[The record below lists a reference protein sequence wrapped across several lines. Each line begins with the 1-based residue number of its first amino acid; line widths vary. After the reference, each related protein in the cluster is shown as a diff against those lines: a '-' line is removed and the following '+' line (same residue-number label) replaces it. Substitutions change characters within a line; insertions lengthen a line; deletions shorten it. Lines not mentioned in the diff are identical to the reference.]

1 MGDQIRIRFLFSREL
16 FFYPK
21 KLFIH
26 STTISKFESKNS
38 QEYHVVCN
46 GATNRPVEKG
56 LLICT
61 GEYFKS
67 RNFSFLKYSQVQI
80 YHFQIERG
88 RPYDYLVITKHK
100 KIRVGSLYLSMI
112 IALNFTPRHGHFI
125 SFTSPAATLFFI
137 SLADEEE
144 FLEYYTFPWFLLWIL
159 LRDMGI
165 SYHLLLRQTHCFSY
179 RLLTRKNFTSIIP
192 SGLRFLSRS
201 FRL

>member
-1 MGDQIRIRFLFSREL
+1 MGQREVLTVHTFSVLSCREL
-16 FFYPK
+16 FFYLK

-61 GEYFKS
+61 SEYFKKLKFQLFEILTS
-67 RNFSFLKYSQVQI
+67 ANLSFSNWKRKTVWLLTDNTSM
-80 YHFQIERG
+80 
-88 RPYDYLVITKHK
+88 K
-100 KIRVGSLYLSMI
+100 KF
-112 IALNFTPRHGHFI
+112 AWDPC
-125 SFTSPAATLFFI
+125 
-137 SLADEEE
+137 
-144 FLEYYTFPWFLLWIL
+144 TFPWLLLWIL

-165 SYHLLLRQTHCFSY
+165 SYHLLLRQPHCFSY
-179 RLLTRKNFTSIIP
+179 RLLTRKNFSSIIP
-192 SGLRFLSRS
+192 SGFRFLSRS

>member
-46 GATNRPVEKG
+46 GATNRPVERG

-61 GEYFKS
+61 SEYFKKLKFQLFEILTS
-67 RNFSFLKYSQVQI
+67 ANLSFSNWKRKTVWLLTDNTSI
-80 YHFQIERG
+80 
-88 RPYDYLVITKHK
+88 K

-112 IALNFTPRHGHFI
+112 IALNFTPRHRHFI
-125 SFTSPAATLFFI
+125 SFTSPAATSFFI
-137 SLADEEE
+137 SLANEEE
-144 FLEYYTFPWFLLWIL
+144 FLEYYT
-159 LRDMGI
+159 
-165 SYHLLLRQTHCFSY
+165 
-179 RLLTRKNFTSIIP
+179 
-192 SGLRFLSRS
+192 
-201 FRL
+201 